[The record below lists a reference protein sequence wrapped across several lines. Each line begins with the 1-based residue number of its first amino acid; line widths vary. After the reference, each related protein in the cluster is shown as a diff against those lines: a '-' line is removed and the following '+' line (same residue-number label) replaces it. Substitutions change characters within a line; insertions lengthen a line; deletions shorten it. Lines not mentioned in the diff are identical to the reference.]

1 MNSNQNNQIPTQSKE
16 DILNKSQATSK
27 TEKRFRDLDNLNRNL
42 MKKVYADLYTR
53 NVKLYQEKDL
63 TFENFLFNFYPDF
76 ESLKDFENP
85 NYKLLLERMDL
96 IVKSKFDRENRLN
109 SGKNKNELIKELNY
123 LSQEDE
129 WALIDR
135 YQKAKFDEEE
145 ENKKKEKIL
154 NHKKY
159 LNDLNEDIIKKKN
172 YVDPVQKKKN
182 DIYLFDQKEK
192 EKKLE
197 QTKIQN
203 QEKILQIKKNIINNK
218 CITMEHLN
226 KIEKDNFDINEDNKN
241 LICYKIEFL
250 EKINDIKYLN
260 EESLPAL
267 VERII
272 EEKKLEKIKKLV
284 FADKYQK
291 ELTKHMDY
299 VIRNSERPNKMSVE
313 ERKINKKLLD
323 EAKAYFNQKY
333 KLSY

>member
-1 MNSNQNNQIPTQSKE
+1 MNTNQNNQIPTQSKE

>member
-1 MNSNQNNQIPTQSKE
+1 MNTNQNNQIPTQSKE

-250 EKINDIKYLN
+250 GKINDIKYLN

>member
-1 MNSNQNNQIPTQSKE
+1 MNSNQIQTQTKE
-16 DILNKSQATSK
+16 DNLNKSQETSK

-53 NVKLYQEKDL
+53 NVQLYQEKNL
-63 TFENFLFNFYPDF
+63 TFENFLFHFYSDF
-76 ESLKDFENP
+76 EALKDFENP

-109 SGKNKNELIKELNY
+109 SGKNKKELIKELNY

-129 WALIDR
+129 WALIER
-135 YQKAKFDEEE
+135 YQRAKFDEEE

-159 LNDLNEDIIKKKN
+159 LNDLNEDIIRKKN
-172 YVDPVQKKKN
+172 YIDPVQKKKN
-182 DIYLFDQKEK
+182 EIYLYDEK
-192 EKKLE
+192 EAAKKLE
-197 QTKIQN
+197 QTKILN
-203 QEKILQIKKNIINNK
+203 QEKLLAIKKNIINNK
-218 CITMEHLN
+218 CITMEILN
-226 KIEKDNFDINEDNKN
+226 KMEKDNFDINEDNKD
-241 LICYKIEFL
+241 LICYKIDFL

-260 EESLPAL
+260 EENLPAL
-267 VERII
+267 TERII

-291 ELTKHMDY
+291 ELTDHMDKT
-299 VIRNSERPNKMSVE
+299 IRNTERPNKMSIVE
-313 ERKINKKLLD
+313 RQLNKKLLD

>member
-1 MNSNQNNQIPTQSKE
+1 MNQNQNNQIPTQSK
-16 DILNKSQATSK
+16 DDVLNKSHITSK
-27 TEKRFRDLDNLNRNL
+27 TEKRYRDLDNLNRNL

-63 TFENFLFNFYPDF
+63 TLENFLFNFYPDF

-96 IVKSKFDRENRLN
+96 VVKSKFDRENRLN
-109 SGKNKNELIKELNY
+109 SGKNKNEIIKELNY

-154 NHKKY
+154 SHKKY
-159 LNDLNEDIIKKKN
+159 LNDLNEDIIRKKN
-172 YVDPVQKKKN
+172 YVDPIQKKKN
-182 DIYLFDQKEK
+182 DIYLFDEKEK

-203 QEKILQIKKNIINNK
+203 QEKILEIKKNIINNK
-218 CITMEHLN
+218 CVTMEHLN

-250 EKINDIKYLN
+250 EKLNDIKYLN

-267 VERII
+267 VDRII
-272 EEKKLEKIKKLV
+272 EEKNLEKIKKLV

-291 ELTKHMDY
+291 ELTEHMDY

-323 EAKAYFNQKY
+323 EAKAYFNHKY

>member
-1 MNSNQNNQIPTQSKE
+1 MTSNQIQTQTKE
-16 DILNKSQATSK
+16 DILNKSQETSK

-53 NVKLYQEKDL
+53 NAQLYQEKNL
-63 TFENFLFNFYPDF
+63 TFENFLFHFYSDF
-76 ESLKDFENP
+76 EALKDFENP

-109 SGKNKNELIKELNY
+109 SGKNKKELIKELNY

-129 WALIDR
+129 WALIER
-135 YQKAKFDEEE
+135 YQRAKFDEEE

-159 LNDLNEDIIKKKN
+159 LNDLNEDIIRKKN
-172 YVDPVQKKKN
+172 YIDPVQKKKN
-182 DIYLFDQKEK
+182 EIYLYDEK
-192 EKKLE
+192 EAAKKLE
-197 QTKIQN
+197 QTKILN
-203 QEKILQIKKNIINNK
+203 QEKILAIKKNIINNK
-218 CITMEHLN
+218 CITMEILN
-226 KIEKDNFDINEDNKN
+226 KIEKDNFDINEDNKD
-241 LICYKIEFL
+241 LICYKIDFL

-260 EESLPAL
+260 EENLPAL
-267 VERII
+267 TERII

-291 ELTKHMDY
+291 ELTDHMDKT
-299 VIRNSERPNKMSVE
+299 IRNTERPNKMSIVE
-313 ERKINKKLLD
+313 RQLNKKLLD

>member
-1 MNSNQNNQIPTQSKE
+1 MNSNQIQTQTKE
-16 DILNKSQATSK
+16 DNLNKSQETSK

-53 NVKLYQEKDL
+53 NVQLYQEKNL
-63 TFENFLFNFYPDF
+63 TFENFLFHFYSDF
-76 ESLKDFENP
+76 EALKDFENP

-109 SGKNKNELIKELNY
+109 SGKNKKELIKELNY

-129 WALIDR
+129 WALIER
-135 YQKAKFDEEE
+135 YQRAKFDEEE

-159 LNDLNEDIIKKKN
+159 LNDLNEDIIRKKN
-172 YVDPVQKKKN
+172 YIDPVQKKKN
-182 DIYLFDQKEK
+182 EIYLYDEK
-192 EKKLE
+192 EAAKKLE
-197 QTKIQN
+197 QTKILN
-203 QEKILQIKKNIINNK
+203 QEKLLAIKKNIINNK
-218 CITMEHLN
+218 CITMEILN
-226 KIEKDNFDINEDNKN
+226 KIEKDNFDINEDNKD
-241 LICYKIEFL
+241 LICYKIDFL
-250 EKINDIKYLN
+250 EKVNDIKYLN
-260 EESLPAL
+260 EENLPAL
-267 VERII
+267 TERII

-291 ELTKHMDY
+291 ELTDHMDKT
-299 VIRNSERPNKMSVE
+299 IRNTERPNKMSIVE
-313 ERKINKKLLD
+313 RQLNKKLLD